1 MADTIFSQILRKEI
15 PVELLHE
22 DEHCVAFN
30 DINPVAPV
38 HILIIPRRPFA
49 NIAAMTEADEP
60 AVGRIFAVARDLAKE
75 RGLDESGYRL
85 VINNG
90 SDAGQ
95 TVEHLHVHLLGGRGL
110 TWPPG

>member
-1 MADTIFSQILRKEI
+1 MADTIFSKILRKEI
-15 PVELLHE
+15 PVEFVHE

-38 HILIIPRRPFA
+38 HILIIPRRPFE
-49 NIAAMTEADEP
+49 NIAAMTDADAP
-60 AVGRIFAVARDLAKE
+60 VVGHLFTVARDLARKK
-75 RGLDESGYRL
+75 GLDASGFRL

-95 TVEHLHVHLLGGRGL
+95 TVQHLHVHLLGGRGL